1 MATVYLDDLFG
12 DGKTETLPPLALVL
26 ELKRS
31 KTILLVEWYARSR
44 GSVADVTVAAPCEV

>member
-31 KTILLVEWYARSR
+31 KTILLVELYARSR
-44 GSVADVTVAAPCEV
+44 GSEADVTVAAPCEV